1 MTLASQRN
9 HLPGYIN
16 SYRGKPMALQEFYE
30 AAATT
35 TTHIQRPAATLRERD
50 GIFVYCNTIA
60 AIEFIG
66 SPELSNLV
74 VNLAGFNRGKR

>member
-35 TTHIQRPAATLRERD
+35 TTHIQRPAVPLCERD
-50 GIFVYCNTIA
+50 GMLMYRHAIA

-74 VNLAGFNRGKR
+74 VNLAGFDRGRR